1 MNMGTEVLYSDD
13 FCELT
18 DEMLKIKKYF
28 FPTLRAKLLQ
38 VRDIRVVYFEA
49 QKDAKYAQRR
59 TWGLAK
65 NAVHWAADFSRCI
78 PGEKLGK
85 TDIIIDVEDGIKK
98 GFTVS
103 DADSFLSALRNVA
116 PISLIIV
123 DNLSIQ

>member
-1 MNMGTEVLYSDD
+1 MNMGTEVVYSDD

-28 FPTLRAKLLQ
+28 FPTLRAKFIQ

-65 NAVHWAADFSRCI
+65 NSVHWAADFSRSV
-78 PGEKLGK
+78 KH
-85 TDIIIDVEDGIKK
+85 
-98 GFTVS
+98 
-103 DADSFLSALRNVA
+103 SFMNF
-116 PISLIIV
+116 
-123 DNLSIQ
+123 IQFFPQKVFRDFDK